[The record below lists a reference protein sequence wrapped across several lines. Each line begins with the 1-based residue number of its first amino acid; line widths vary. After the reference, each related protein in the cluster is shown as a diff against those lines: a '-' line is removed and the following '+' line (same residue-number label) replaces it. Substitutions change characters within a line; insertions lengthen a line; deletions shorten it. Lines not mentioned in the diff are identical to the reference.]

1 MLHVRDAGP
10 SVPRVG
16 EQNSDTA
23 SALQKSVETGVPHKS
38 FKRAAGRIGKGKR
51 CINSLSFSQRGHA
64 LRLIFMV

>member
-10 SVPRVG
+10 SVPRAG

-23 SALQKSVETGVPHKS
+23 HAFQKSVETGVPRKS
-38 FKRAAGRIGKGKR
+38 FKRAAGRIGKCKC